1 MPQCTPQ
8 EMCPEENPCPLFL
21 PSSSS
26 SFVYSFVGRRISI
39 WLSTFSCKNS
49 AEEQLQILL
58 SSRSSSSSNKLWR
71 HTDRRP
77 SLICV
82 AVSGWWWMRCPYS
95 IVPCGMW
102 IECTITLAAIPIPG
116 YPKSQSPLLLL
127 LLVLHQPPIY
137 LLLSPISSSVKCRL
151 PEGGM
156 GRGIAWGG
164 GGIHR

>member
-8 EMCPEENPCPLFL
+8 EMCPEENPSVPCSFCHRRRRLFIRLLAAEFQFDCPHLQL
-21 PSSSS
+21 P
-26 SFVYSFVGRRISI
+26 
-39 WLSTFSCKNS
+39 CNS

-58 SSRSSSSSNKLWR
+58 FSRSSSSSSSSNKLRR

-82 AVSGWWWMRCPYS
+82 AVSGWLVVDAVPPS

-127 LLVLHQPPIY
+127 LLVLHQPSIY
-137 LLLSPISSSVKCRL
+137 LPPPVPHLIIS
-151 PEGGM
+151 
-156 GRGIAWGG
+156 
-164 GGIHR
+164 